1 MPYVSYTLFLLDCVP
16 MFFLLM
22 TRRPPR
28 STRTDTLFPYTTLFR
43 SLGMRKRDL
52 LQHLRHI
59 GLLLEAPT
67 RHSLPTTSAHA
78 LQPEAFIKWHIRHI
92 GAFNGQKQS
101 LLVQNFIVLQVMQQ
115 R

>member
-1 MPYVSYTLFLLDCVP
+1 
-16 MFFLLM
+16 
-22 TRRPPR
+22 
-28 STRTDTLFPYTTLFR
+28 
-43 SLGMRKRDL
+43 MRKRDL

-115 R
+115 RWRHSIDDHAHEYRRARHACRSEEHTSELQSLMRSSYAVFCLK